1 MPSEHVIVA
10 VRARPF
16 NSREKRMGCKL
27 CLEMQDGVSTLIK
40 AKAEDGGKETRF
52 TYDRSYWIDTKQE
65 TMFDDLG
72 KAVVQKGVEGYNGTI
87 FAYGQTG
94 SGKTYSMMGE
104 EGNLGLIPRLNIDL
118 FQQLNAL
125 KTEKRQYFVTVSY
138 LEIYNEVIKD
148 LLNPSDAHLQIRE
161 HPDLGIYVDGLAE
174 IKATSSNDI
183 QAFIDQ
189 GNKVRT
195 VAATKMN
202 ERSSRSHSCF
212 TIRISQKTTEE
223 LKGGITRESKLDSR
237 LNLVDLAGSE
247 RAGKTGAAGQ
257 QLKEAGAINLSL
269 SALGNVINALAK
281 AGGAKGHIPYRDS
294 KLTRLLQDSLGGN
307 ARTIMIAALS
317 PADDNY
323 DETLSTLQ
331 YASRAK
337 QITNKATKNEDVN
350 EKVIHELKNE
360 IEELKA
366 QLAAIAE
373 KSPSRGTSGRRRR
386 MPSHGSFRLDP
397 ALQQKYLKKISILE
411 RAQQESWEEKERLSA
426 QFKKEREKNLD
437 NENHIRS
444 VMETVKG
451 ENIELMKRTQALR
464 KEHAMLTQDMNSKI
478 DERGELKYE
487 VADLLKKLKELR
499 KLEASG
505 AKQDSEI
512 IQNLIVTIEIG
523 RKKLVASKSE
533 IEEIQK
539 LIEENEERMLEEK
552 AEMAAHRLILQE
564 DKNLRKAIA
573 EEEKQ
578 KFLKEK
584 EKYLEDVL
592 LQEKEKLTKNAE
604 AEIGRIKALYSAQ
617 PGQNER
623 ATFEISA
630 VRASSDYAALEAEV
644 KTLKEK
650 HQHNI
655 DALELHYKEQLREK
669 DEETA
674 NMVKLVVEGFEAEI
688 LKLKIQN
695 RTCATM
701 LTQAVNDL
709 EFLHKQRQSAG
720 KEEIIIRE

>member
-1 MPSEHVIVA
+1 M
-10 VRARPF
+10 
-16 NSREKRMGCKL
+16 
-27 CLEMQDGVSTLIK
+27 DGATTTIRGS
-40 AKAEDGGKETRF
+40 DGKETRF

-281 AGGAKGHIPYRDS
+281 AGGANGHIPYRDS

-366 QLAAIAE
+366 QLTAMAEGRSSTGMKDSTVEEEYLEKIAV
-373 KSPSRGTSGRRRR
+373 
-386 MPSHGSFRLDP
+386 
-397 ALQQKYLKKISILE
+397 LE
-411 RAQQESWEEKERLSA
+411 RAQLDSWEEKERLSQ
-426 QFKKEREKNLD
+426 QFEIERKKNLE
-437 NENHIRS
+437 NENHVRA
-444 VMETVKG
+444 VMETVKI
-451 ENIELMKRTQALR
+451 ENMELIKRMRALAFEKR
-464 KEHAMLTQDMNSKI
+464 MLEKEFNSKLI
-478 DERGELKYE
+478 LRNELKHKIAAE
-487 VADLLKKLKELR
+487 MERLKKSR
-499 KLEASG
+499 SLEAGGDTSKHDEITSLVLTIESER
-505 AKQDSEI
+505 KQLVVNKEELEEL
-512 IQNLIVTIEIG
+512 QNLI
-523 RKKLVASKSE
+523 K
-533 IEEIQK
+533 
-539 LIEENEERMLEEK
+539 ENEDRQLEER
-552 AEMAAHRLILQE
+552 AEMSAHKTVLSENR
-564 DKNLRKAIA
+564 KLRDAIA

-584 EKYLEDVL
+584 EDYLQ
-592 LQEKEKLTKNAE
+592 QELAKEKGRLKKEADAEMAKLKAKYRRGGEVDTQKRQLEMNAIQSNANNGALL
-604 AEIGRIKALYSAQ
+604 AEIKSL
-617 PGQNER
+617 
-623 ATFEISA
+623 
-630 VRASSDYAALEAEV
+630 
-644 KTLKEK
+644 
-650 HQHNI
+650 
-655 DALELHYKEQLREK
+655 KEQLAHANEVHDSHHK
-669 DEETA
+669 HVKAKIDQETIG
-674 NMVKLVVEGFEAEI
+674 MVKLIVEGFENEI
-688 LKLKIQN
+688 KTLERKYRDCALLLKE
-695 RTCATM
+695 
-701 LTQAVNDL
+701 AVKDV
-709 EFLHKQRQSAG
+709 EFLSKN
-720 KEEIIIRE
+720 K